1 MMAEAN
7 LYNFH
12 DILSQEQEKSD
23 FCKWFWSGTN
33 GNELIDALNANNS
46 QSGGYKIRRQH
57 KKCWPYIYCIV
68 LNDNT
73 KRGLSGSGN
82 AVQWKYCKIGIT
94 EQDTT
99 TGAHNRMETVKQEII
114 KRKADYR
121 ITASVIFVLPVC
133 ATDSRKNND
142 IELDVREHI
151 GWKVNKGL
159 AKETDLPVPTE
170 WVITTQAYIFKLKK
184 EIETEKSKATA
195 CNCEIDTRVVL
206 SIPRF
211 QQDERMLPWPLQKHG
226 DEVVGW

>member
-7 LYNFH
+7 LYNFN
-12 DILSQEQEKSD
+12 DILSQEQAKSD

-73 KRGLSGSGN
+73 QPVPFGRGN
-82 AVQWKYCKIGIT
+82 AVQWKYCKVGIT

-114 KRKADYR
+114 KKKADYQ

-151 GWKVNKGL
+151 GWKVNKDF
-159 AKETDLPVPTE
+159 AKENNLAVPTE
-170 WVITTQAYIFKLKK
+170 WVRTRQWYINLLSKSIKDAAAAAKK
-184 EIETEKSKATA
+184 DGR
-195 CNCEIDTRVVL
+195 EIDTSVL
-206 SIPRF
+206 LNVPRF
-211 QQDERMLPWPLQKHG
+211 EDHQTMLPPHL
-226 DEVVGW
+226 